1 MRSTHNGFVEIM
13 LRHGI
18 VGLILYVGALGV
30 CAYAFV
36 KMLFRKKFRAFFYME
51 FPLGLS

>member
-36 KMLFRKKFRAFFYME
+36 KNVV
-51 FPLGLS
+51 